1 PFGAPPW
8 PGGDPVAR
16 VGRAMDGHAADAL
29 VVFAPEAPGPRHD
42 PRNVVRPVA
51 GRDPRRQPNERVGI
65 GRPLAVPRPPPAH
78 GDLVLDRRLEPV
90 DVRPPEQA
98 DPDPAPR
105 PRRNA

>member
-29 VVFAPEAPGPRHD
+29 VVFASEAPGPRHD

-51 GRDPRRQPNERVGI
+51 GRDPRRQPNERVGP
-65 GRPLAVPRPPPAH
+65 GRPLAVPRPPPAD
-78 GDLVLDRRLEPV
+78 GDLDLDRRPEPAEVRPLEPA
-90 DVRPPEQA
+90 DLDQA
-98 DPDPAPR
+98 HG
-105 PRRNA
+105 